1 MSGPSDP
8 IERFRMIAEV
18 HVLFYR
24 DDQVLL
30 LRRHRTGW
38 HDGDYSVVAGHVDG
52 GETLRQ
58 AACREAR
65 EEAGMLLRPEQL
77 AFVRVVHRR
86 SDSERLSFF
95 FVARDWTGEP
105 VNAEPHK
112 CDDLSFFPLDDL
124 PPNMVPYVREALAAV
139 RAGSAYGEWGWD

>member
-1 MSGPSDP
+1 MSGPSGAVD
-8 IERFRMIAEV
+8 RFRMIAEV

-30 LRRHRTGW
+30 LRRAGTGW

-52 GETLRQ
+52 EETLRA

-65 EEAGMLLRPEQL
+65 EEAGMDLRPEQL
-77 AFVRVVHRR
+77 SFVHVVHRR

-95 FVARDWTGEP
+95 FVARDWSGEP
-105 VNAEPHK
+105 VNTEPHK
-112 CDDLSFFPLDDL
+112 CDDLSFHPLDAL
-124 PPNMVPYVREALAAV
+124 PGNMVPYVREALAAI
-139 RAGSAYGEWGWD
+139 RDGDPYGEWGWD